1 MTKMKK
7 IKQAF
12 LCMLFFSVLTVKAE
26 AVASIPGGDGTVHL
40 SVRETFSTCTV
51 SVDKISQQLRFDVIA
66 EADFTTVLKYTHAYD
81 KSVFTFSGCQDSAFG
96 LTVKSDGPA
105 FAAGP
110 GGGLYYS
117 GLGAQLYDSS
127 FYYSVSVGTGKRD
140 NTVSGK
146 ASGTVDYSYAVPL
159 DGSREVRITPDSNS
173 YSLTAT
179 TDGVIFGNQVPDG
192 IYSTGYI
199 YNFNYD

>member
-1 MTKMKK
+1 MKK

-26 AVASIPGGDGTVHL
+26 AAAASMPGGDGTVYL

-66 EADFTTVLKYTHAYD
+66 GADYALKYTHAYD
-81 KSVFTFSGCQDSAFG
+81 KSVFTFSGCQDSSFG
-96 LTVKSDGPA
+96 LTVKSDGDAFPA
-105 FAAGP
+105 GS

-117 GLGAQLYDSS
+117 GLGAYSS
-127 FYYSVSVGTGKRD
+127 SANFYYSVSVGTGKRD

-146 ASGTVDYSYAVPL
+146 TSGTVDYSYAVPL
-159 DGSREVRITPDSNS
+159 DGSQEVRITPDSNS

-192 IYSTGYI
+192 AYQSGYT
-199 YNFNYD
+199 YTFNYD

>member
-1 MTKMKK
+1 
-7 IKQAF
+7 
-12 LCMLFFSVLTVKAE
+12 MLFFSVLTVKAE
-26 AVASIPGGDGTVHL
+26 AVANIPGGNGTVHL
-40 SVRETFSTCTV
+40 SVSETFSTCTV
-51 SVDKISQQLRFDVIA
+51 SVDKIGQQLRFDVIA
-66 EADFTTVLKYTHAYD
+66 GADFSSVLKYTHAYD
-81 KSVFTFSGCQDSAFG
+81 KSVFTFTGCQDSAFG
-96 LTVKSDGPA
+96 LTVKSDTPA

-117 GLGAQLYDSS
+117 GLGARAELYSSS

-159 DGSREVRITPDSNS
+159 DGSREVRITPDSYR

-179 TDGVIFGNQVPDG
+179 TDGVIFGNQLPDG
-192 IYSTGYI
+192 GYDTGYI
-199 YNFNYD
+199 YTFNYD